1 MRILSHIRSIIPAA
15 ALAAA
20 GICTASLQSCERYVL
35 PELSFEPDTLTFTA
49 LGGTQP
55 VELNCNVVW
64 SANTSTVWLDTD
76 ILHGEG
82 SCVVNITALPN
93 ESRARKATAD
103 FKTETI
109 KRSLVVLQ
117 EGIDLDTED

>member
-1 MRILSHIRSIIPAA
+1 MHFLKHIKSLIPAA

-55 VELNCNVVW
+55 VELNCNVNW
-64 SANTSTVWLDTD
+64 SVSTSNWLDAD
-76 ILHGEG
+76 VLHGDG
-82 SCVVNITALPN
+82 SCIINFTALPN
-93 ESRARKATAD
+93 EGRARKATAD

-117 EGIDLDTED
+117 EGSEPDTED

>member
-15 ALAAA
+15 ALVAA
-20 GICTASLQSCERYVL
+20 GICAASLQSCERYVL

-49 LGGTQP
+49 LGGTLP

-64 SANTSTVWLDTD
+64 SVSTSNWLDTD
-76 ILHGEG
+76 VLHGDG
-82 SCVVNITALPN
+82 SCIINVTALPN
-93 ESRARKATAD
+93 TGRSRKATAD

-117 EGIDLDTED
+117 EGTEPED

>member
-15 ALAAA
+15 ALVAA
-20 GICTASLQSCERYVL
+20 GICAASLQSCERYVL

-49 LGGTQP
+49 LGGTLP

-64 SANTSTVWLDTD
+64 SVSTSTVWLDTD

-82 SCVVNITALPN
+82 SSVINVTALPN
-93 ESRARKATAD
+93 TGRSRKATAD

-117 EGIDLDTED
+117 EGSEPDPED

>member
-15 ALAAA
+15 ALVAA
-20 GICTASLQSCERYVL
+20 GICAASLQSCERYVL

-49 LGGTQP
+49 LGGTLP

-64 SANTSTVWLDTD
+64 SVSTSNWLDTD

-82 SCVVNITALPN
+82 SCVINVTALPN
-93 ESRARKATAD
+93 EGRARKSTAD

-117 EGIDLDTED
+117 EGSEPDPED

>member
-64 SANTSTVWLDTD
+64 SVSTSTVWLDTD

-93 ESRARKATAD
+93 EGRARKATAD

-117 EGIDLDTED
+117 EGIDPDTED

>member
-20 GICTASLQSCERYVL
+20 GICAASLQSCERYVL

-64 SANTSTVWLDTD
+64 SVSTSNWLDTD
-76 ILHGEG
+76 VLHGDG
-82 SCVVNITALPN
+82 SCIINVTALPN
-93 ESRARKATAD
+93 TGRSRKATAD

-117 EGIDLDTED
+117 EGSEPED

>member
-1 MRILSHIRSIIPAA
+1 MHFLKHIKSLIPAA

-49 LGGTQP
+49 LGGTLP

-64 SANTSTVWLDTD
+64 SVSTSNWLDTD

-82 SCVVNITALPN
+82 SSVINVTALPN
-93 ESRARKATAD
+93 TGRSRKATAD

-117 EGIDLDTED
+117 EGSEPDPED

>member
-15 ALAAA
+15 ALVAA
-20 GICTASLQSCERYVL
+20 GICAASLQSCERYVL

-49 LGGTQP
+49 LGGTLP

-64 SANTSTVWLDTD
+64 SVSTSTWLDTD
-76 ILHGEG
+76 VLHGDG
-82 SCVVNITALPN
+82 SCIINVTALPN
-93 ESRARKATAD
+93 TGRSRKATAD

-117 EGIDLDTED
+117 EGTEPED

>member
-15 ALAAA
+15 ALVAA
-20 GICTASLQSCERYVL
+20 GICAASLQSCERYVL

-49 LGGTQP
+49 LGGTLP

-64 SANTSTVWLDTD
+64 SVSTSNWLDTD

-82 SCVVNITALPN
+82 SCIINVTALPN
-93 ESRARKATAD
+93 TGRSRKATAD

-117 EGIDLDTED
+117 EGTEPED

>member
-15 ALAAA
+15 ALVAA
-20 GICTASLQSCERYVL
+20 GICAASLQSCERYVL

-49 LGGTQP
+49 LGGTLP

-64 SANTSTVWLDTD
+64 SVSTSNWLDTD
-76 ILHGEG
+76 VLHGDG
-82 SCVVNITALPN
+82 SRIINVTALPN
-93 ESRARKATAD
+93 TGRSRKATAD

-117 EGIDLDTED
+117 EGSEPDPED

>member
-93 ESRARKATAD
+93 EGRARKATAD

-117 EGIDLDTED
+117 EGTDPDTED